1 MLVDFQPKS
10 LFELVSDVSCGI
22 SFNFPSGKDS
32 TRISLISFQVLSCSL
47 CHYKSKTT
55 MASRVC
61 DQEQL
66 ARTWATGQSLKD
78 WDDAVFSQVMTTTLP
93 PTNFLST
100 SNGFVQQQ
108 YMFNGLTAMS
118 QRVNWGKARLRAPT
132 AIVYSS
138 SASTPMTTTTAWGFR
153 GSSAQLVQSAMLR
166 DKNSGTV
173 FNYQNQECFLA
184 GTLDNYIHGNEH
196 LGEQSTLFYN
206 PPGGP
211 GYNGSD
217 IFSSQSGTDLLPFSA
232 NPYSQTNLSTLVQN
246 PSYNPAAQTSALTTR
261 QVSTFSSTAM
271 NASQSPLGVVTPGFV
286 LNSFDIDTIADLHPA
301 ARDLDMISSGWNW
314 DLNISLNNIYGQV
327 TTGQAM
333 WHNLG
338 SGVNLCI
345 AFPQGIS
352 IAYEPIMLDL
362 ASERL
367 FQSHMKSHVKHVP
380 YLNPVIVV
388 ASVNDSRTGP
398 LNYFIGNFIKPAGV
412 IHLPLPTGALT
423 NSQSASPLLTNTRW
437 TAYSYTVN
445 NIPVYSTS
453 QDSIERQYNE
463 FESWV
468 GSDAIPG
475 SIAKFLKKPVSYSDY
490 QSFATYLTQDLRP
503 FVKSY
508 GESNVALSVSGTRT
522 DSNGPVDHIFIVYC
536 LRQYDYV
543 VKDGLV
549 SVKEVA

>member
-1 MLVDFQPKS
+1 
-10 LFELVSDVSCGI
+10 
-22 SFNFPSGKDS
+22 
-32 TRISLISFQVLSCSL
+32 
-47 CHYKSKTT
+47 

-66 ARTWATGQSLKD
+66 SRTWSKGQTLKE
-78 WDDAVFSQVMTTTLP
+78 WDDAIFNQVMTTTLP

-108 YMFNGLTAMS
+108 YQFNGLTAMS
-118 QRVNWGKARLRAPT
+118 QRVNWGRARLRAPT

-138 SASTPMTTTTAWGFR
+138 SASNPMTTTTAYGFR
-153 GSSAQLVQSAMLR
+153 GESKMLIQAAMLR

-173 FNYQNQECFLA
+173 FNFQNQECFLA

-196 LGEQSTLFYN
+196 LGEQGTLFYN

-217 IFSSQSGTDLLPFSA
+217 IFSTQSGTDLLPYSA

-246 PSYNPAAQTSALTTR
+246 PSYNPAAQTSALTAR

-271 NASQSPLGVVTPGFV
+271 TASQSPLGVVTPGFV
-286 LNSFDIDTIADLHPA
+286 LNSFDICTISDLHPA
-301 ARDLDMISSGWNW
+301 AKDLDFLHSGWNW
-314 DLNISLNNIYGQV
+314 DLNVSLNNVYGMV
-327 TTGQAM
+327 TTGQAL

-352 IAYEPIMLDL
+352 IAYEPIMLDM

-367 FQSHMKSHVKHVP
+367 FQSHLKSHTKHLA
-380 YLNPVIVV
+380 YYNPIVV
-388 ASVNDSRTGP
+388 TASVNDSRTGP
-398 LNYFIGNFIKPAGV
+398 LTYFVGNFIKPAGV
-412 IHLPLPTGALT
+412 IHLALPTGALL

-437 TAYSYTVN
+437 TGYSFTVN
-445 NIPVYSTS
+445 NISCYATA
-453 QDSIERQYNE
+453 QDSVERQFNE

-468 GSDAIPG
+468 GSDSIPG
-475 SIAKFLKKPVSYSDY
+475 SIARFLKKPVSYNDY
-490 QSFATYLTQDLRP
+490 QAFATYLCQDLRP
-503 FVKSY
+503 FVRGY
-508 GESNVALSVSGTRT
+508 GESNVALSVTGTRT
-522 DSNGPVDHIFIVYC
+522 DSNGPVDHIFVVYC
-536 LRQYDYV
+536 ERQVDYI
-543 VKDGLV
+543 VKDGMV
-549 SVKEVA
+549 SIKEVA